1 MRNWSSTAKF
11 WPAIGL
17 LLFLG
22 IWEAGVRLFALP
34 GWLLPSPAT
43 VFISLL
49 NNMSLIADHSAYT
62 LLEAAIGYAVSV
74 LLAVFLA
81 LTFALSPLIK
91 KLLYPLLILSQ
102 TIPLITLAVLFTIWF
117 GWGLLPKVL
126 VVVLVCFFPIALS
139 LMNAISNVDFDLI
152 SLFKSMGARP
162 LTIFRMVEL
171 PLAMPGLFSGLR
183 ISATYSIMAAI
194 IAEWMGAQHGLGYYM
209 ILQQKSFAI
218 DRVLAAVLVICLLSL
233 LMVKLVDMLE
243 YLFIPWNREQV
254 RRDYQP

>member
-1 MRNWSSTAKF
+1 MRNWSNTANI

-17 LLFLG
+17 LLFLA

-34 GWLLPSPAT
+34 GWLLPSPTA
-43 VFISLL
+43 VFTSLF
-49 NNMSLIADHSAYT
+49 NNFFLIADHSAYT
-62 LLEAAIGYAVSV
+62 LLEAGIGYVISV
-74 LLAVFLA
+74 ILAVFLA

-91 KLLYPLLILSQ
+91 KVLYPLLILSQ
-102 TIPLITLAVLFTIWF
+102 TIPLIVLAVLFTIWF
-117 GWGLLPKVL
+117 GWGLLPKIL

-139 LMNAISNVDFDLI
+139 LMNAINNVDIDLI

-183 ISATYSIMAAI
+183 ISATYSIMAAVI
-194 IAEWMGAQHGLGYYM
+194 GEWMGAQHGLGYYM
-209 ILQQKSFAI
+209 ILQQKGFAI
-218 DRVLAAVLVICLLSL
+218 DRVLAAVLVICVLSL

-243 YLFIPWNREQV
+243 YLCIPWNREQV
-254 RRDYQP
+254 RPDYQL